1 MDDMMEEVKTLLVL
15 LKTYM
20 DGSFGTGDAIVIAK
34 RKKWLEGGI
43 RHMTEHLLAKLD
55 PETYGPLAD
64 KPPERFDD

>member
-34 RKKWLEGGI
+34 RKKWLGVVSA
-43 RHMTEHLLAKLD
+43 T
-55 PETYGPLAD
+55 
-64 KPPERFDD
+64 